1 MLNLTEDQKNTY
13 RIIVR
18 KIFSFYHDITQNRL
32 ELFQPKQPFLIP
44 SEFFKTFYILNSSK
58 EEMEDDFEIIFA
70 GKKLNFATLVSFI
83 NQETEYEPVEL
94 ENLYN
99 LQNGT
104 LQWDIIHNRVI
115 GRCYDYLYRE
125 MFENEID
132 IERPIEQFAE
142 ELKFIF
148 KTVPSP
154 EEINEEYDRYE
165 EWENQKA
172 QKEYK
177 NSKPSYI
184 HDKETMD
191 FIKEYNK
198 NVSERLAKLEQ
209 MELTRFNRRFPGV
222 LDGKTKEEARA
233 IMDKQKEIDMEDSYC
248 DETGLHVPAYDE
260 YDRIYGEEEDD
271 FYETSSE
278 NSKKND

>member
-32 ELFQPKQPFLIP
+32 EMFQPKQPTLIP
-44 SEFFKTFYILNSSK
+44 SEFFKTFYILNSTK

-83 NQETEYEPVEL
+83 NQETEYEPIES

-125 MFENEID
+125 MFEDEID
-132 IERPIEQFAE
+132 IERPMEQFAE
-142 ELKFIF
+142 ELKFIS

-248 DETGLHVPAYDE
+248 DEMGLHVPAYDE

-278 NSKKND
+278 NSEKND